1 MIMASKTQKTA
12 RVGLFTD
19 LKDLQDSLKDI
30 WADMS
35 IPDDWDYLE
44 KNFPARKKKIKVTLY
59 LDEDMLRWFR
69 KLGKGYHA
77 RINAILRIYWRG
89 LISGDVRSYQD
100 AHEVAPNKIAYLAGM
115 RTQFEHDLKIMEE
128 QGKVDAQ
135 TAEQLRHATG
145 SMWSE
150 DRARREILRRV
161 LRQRMKGGKLEG

>member
-19 LKDLQDSLKDI
+19 LKDLQDSLKNI

-69 KLGKGYHA
+69 KLAK
-77 RINAILRIYWRG
+77 AITHG
-89 LISGDVRSYQD
+89 
-100 AHEVAPNKIAYLAGM
+100 
-115 RTQFEHDLKIMEE
+115 
-128 QGKVDAQ
+128 
-135 TAEQLRHATG
+135 
-145 SMWSE
+145 
-150 DRARREILRRV
+150 
-161 LRQRMKGGKLEG
+161 

>member
-1 MIMASKTQKTA
+1 MATKIQKTA

-30 WADMS
+30 WVDLS

-44 KNFPARKKKIKVTLY
+44 HNFPIQKKKIKVTLY

-89 LISGDVRSYQD
+89 LISGDVRSYTD
-100 AHEVAPNKIAYLAGM
+100 AHEVAPNKIAYLEGV
-115 RTQFEHDLKIMEE
+115 RSQYERDLKMLVEK
-128 QGKVDAQ
+128 GHLDAQ
-135 TAEQLRHATG
+135 TAEDLRDATNG
-145 SMWSE
+145 VWNE
-150 DRARREILRRV
+150 DMARREILSRI
-161 LRQRMKGGKLEG
+161 LRQRIKGGKLGG